1 MEEDVSKETLFRTRI
16 DKENESFESFL
27 DELRGAIKNDHETFL
42 KGLLDGAHPADIATI
57 FKALETEE
65 SLYLFRILSNEDQAY
80 TLIKIDDEMLSLFL
94 EELSIE
100 EISKTLDYIETDE
113 TTYLLSYL
121 TPSKRDQVLSKLSKR
136 DSFEI
141 RSQLGFRESSAGRL
155 MSKDF
160 ATAMLGDN
168 VRKGII
174 NVRKKAK
181 EIEDIY
187 QVYVTDEDGILKG
200 FIPLKDLFLTPINT
214 KIDKITNFSIYSF
227 HYDTDQEEVALTF
240 KKYDLVSAAVVD
252 DLGRIIGRITLDDVL
267 EIVEEEASEDILRM
281 AGVSED
287 ERLATPIIQSVKRR
301 IIWLNVNLL
310 TAFLS
315 STVVAF
321 FEETIAK
328 IVVLA
333 TLMPIVAGLGGNAG
347 TQSVTVVIRNIATGD
362 LTFSNWWEA
371 VRKEFII
378 GCINGLVLGFITGLM
393 IFLVKGNLV
402 LGLVV
407 GSAMLVNMLVASL
420 SGSLVPIL
428 LKLIK
433 IDPAIAS
440 SIFVTAMTDVCGFF
454 FFLGLATL
462 LSNYLI
468 PS

>member
-1 MEEDVSKETLFRTRI
+1 MEEEVSKETLFRTKI
-16 DKENESFESFL
+16 DKEAETYN
-27 DELRGAIKNDHETFL
+27 TFL
-42 KGLLDGAHPADIATI
+42 EELSEAIQDGRSNFLKDMLDGAHPADIASI
-57 FKALETEE
+57 LPELDSDE
-65 SLYLFRILSNEDQAY
+65 SLYLFRLLSSEEQSY
-80 TLIKIDDEMLSLFL
+80 TLIKMDDETLSLFL
-94 EELSIE
+94 DELTID
-100 EISKTLDYIETDE
+100 EISKTLNYIETDE

-121 TPSKRDQVLSKLSKR
+121 ADDKREKVLSALSKR

-141 RSQLGFRESSAGRL
+141 RSQLGFRESTAGRL

-160 ATAMLGDN
+160 ATATLADN

-187 QVYVTDEDGILKG
+187 QIYITDDEGILRG

-214 KIDKITNFSIYSF
+214 KISKITNFSVYSF
-227 HYDTDQEEVALTF
+227 HYDTDQEEVALAF

-252 DLGRIIGRITLDDVL
+252 DLGRIIGRLTLDDIL

-287 ERLATPIIQSVKRR
+287 ERLSTPIFQSVKRR

-315 STVVAF
+315 SSVVAF
-321 FEETIAK
+321 FEETISR

-371 VRKEFII
+371 VQKEFII
-378 GCINGLVLGFITGLM
+378 GCINGIVLGSVTGLM
-393 IFLVKGNLV
+393 IYFVKGNIV
-402 LGLVV
+402 LGFVV

-428 LKLIK
+428 LKAIR

-462 LSNYLI
+462 LSHYLI
-468 PS
+468 G

>member
-1 MEEDVSKETLFRTRI
+1 MEEDVSKETLFRIKI
-16 DKENESFESFL
+16 DKENESFDGFL
-27 DELRGAIKNDHETFL
+27 DEIREAIQDSRENFLRSVLE
-42 KGLLDGAHPADIATI
+42 GAHPADIATVLHE
-57 FKALETEE
+57 LETKEA
-65 SLYLFRILSNEDQAY
+65 LYLFRLLSSEEQAY
-80 TLIKIDDEMLSLFL
+80 TLVKMYDDMLATFL
-94 EELSIE
+94 AELSID
-100 EISKTLDYIETDE
+100 EISKTLDFLETDE
-113 TTYLLSYL
+113 TTYLLEFL
-121 TPSKRDQVLSKLSKR
+121 TENKRNNVLSKLSKR

-141 RSQLGFRESSAGRL
+141 RSQLGFRESTAGRL

-160 ATAMLGDN
+160 ATASLTDN

-187 QVYVTDEDGILKG
+187 QIYVTDEDGILKG
-200 FIPLKDLFLTPINT
+200 FIPLKNLFLTPINT
-214 KIDKITNFSIYSF
+214 KISKITNFSVYSF
-227 HYDTDQEEVALTF
+227 HYDTDQEEVALNF

-287 ERLATPIIQSVKRR
+287 ERLATPIFQSVKRR

-315 STVVAF
+315 STVVAY
-321 FEETIAK
+321 FEDTISR

-371 VRKEFII
+371 VHKEFVI
-378 GCINGLVLGFITGLM
+378 GCINGIVLGSITGIM
-393 IFLVKGNLV
+393 IYLVKGNLV
-402 LGLVV
+402 LGFVV

-420 SGSLVPIL
+420 TGSLVPIL
-428 LKLIK
+428 LKAIR

-454 FFLGLATL
+454 FFLGLATV
-462 LSNYLI
+462 LSNYI
-468 PS
+468 MA

>member
-1 MEEDVSKETLFRTRI
+1 MEDEVSKETLFRTKI
-16 DKENESFESFL
+16 DKESDSFDSFL
-27 DELRGAIKNDHETFL
+27 DELRGAIADDRGNFL
-42 KGLLDGAHPADIATI
+42 KATLEGAHPADIATVLHE
-57 FKALETEE
+57 LETEE
-65 SLYLFRILSNEDQAY
+65 ALYLFRLITTEEQAY
-80 TLIKIDDEMLSLFL
+80 TLIKMNDDMLSTFL
-94 EELSIE
+94 DELSIQ
-100 EISKTLDYIETDE
+100 EISKTLDFIETDE

-121 TPSKRDQVLSKLSKR
+121 TTVKREEVLSKLSKR

-155 MSKDF
+155 MSKDY
-160 ATAMLGDN
+160 ATASLLDN

-187 QVYVTDEDGILKG
+187 QVYITDEDGILKG
-200 FIPLKDLFLTPINT
+200 FVPLKDLFLTPLNT
-214 KIDKITNFSIYSF
+214 KIAKITNFSVYSF

-252 DLGRIIGRITLDDVL
+252 DLGRIIGRITVDDVL
-267 EIVEEEASEDILRM
+267 EIVEEEASEDILLM

-287 ERLATPIIQSVKRR
+287 ERLATPIFQSVKRR
-301 IIWLNVNLL
+301 ILWLNVNLF

-315 STVVAF
+315 SSVVAY
-321 FEETIAK
+321 FEDTISQ

-362 LTFSNWWEA
+362 LTFSNWWDA
-371 VRKEFII
+371 VHKEFII
-378 GCINGLVLGFITGLM
+378 GCINGIVLGSITGLM
-393 IFLVKGNLV
+393 IFLLKGNAV
-402 LGLVV
+402 LGFVV

-420 SGSLVPIL
+420 TGSLVPIL
-428 LKLIK
+428 LRQIG
-433 IDPAIAS
+433 IDPAVAS

-462 LSNYLI
+462 LSGYLI
-468 PS
+468 G

>member
-1 MEEDVSKETLFRTRI
+1 MEEEARKETLFRTKI
-16 DKENESFESFL
+16 DRESESYDEFL
-27 DELRGAIKNDHETFL
+27 NSLRQEILNQANSHL
-42 KGLLDGAHPADIATI
+42 KKMLEGAHPADIATL
-57 FKALETEE
+57 FRDLETEE
-65 SLYLFRILSNEDQAY
+65 SFYLFRLLSSEEQSY
-80 TLIKIDDEMLSLFL
+80 TLIKMEDEDLQRFL
-94 EELSIE
+94 GELSID
-100 EISKTLDYIETDE
+100 EISKTIEFNETDE

-121 TPSKRDQVLSKLSKR
+121 TPAKRDQVLSRLNKS

-160 ATAMLGDN
+160 ATAKLGDN

-174 NVRKKAK
+174 NLRKKAK

-187 QVYVTDEDGILKG
+187 QIYVTDEDGVLKG
-200 FIPLKDLFLTPINT
+200 FIPLKTLFLTPINT
-214 KIDKITNFSIYSF
+214 KIAKITNYSVYSF
-227 HYDTDQEEVALTF
+227 HYDTDQEEVANSF
-240 KKYDLVSAAVVD
+240 KKYDLVSSAVVD

-267 EIVEEEASEDILRM
+267 EIVDEEASEDILRM

-287 ERLATPIIQSVKRR
+287 ERLATPILQSVKRR

-310 TAFLS
+310 TAFMS
-315 STVVAF
+315 STVVAY
-321 FEETIAK
+321 FEDTIAR

-362 LTFSNWWEA
+362 LTFSNWWDA
-371 VRKEFII
+371 VNKEVII
-378 GCINGLVLGFITGLM
+378 GCINGLVLGSITGTM
-393 IFLVKGNLV
+393 IYLVKGNLV
-402 LGLVV
+402 LGFVV

-420 SGSLVPIL
+420 FGSLVPIL
-428 LKLIK
+428 LKAVR

-440 SIFVTAMTDVCGFF
+440 SIFVTASTDVCGFF

-462 LSNYLI
+462 LVEYLV
-468 PS
+468 

>member
-1 MEEDVSKETLFRTRI
+1 MEEDVSKETLFRNKI
-16 DKENESFESFL
+16 DKESDSFESFL
-27 DELRGAIKNDHETFL
+27 DEIREAIQDQRENYLRS
-42 KGLLDGAHPADIATI
+42 LLEGAHPADIATVLHE
-57 FKALETEE
+57 LESEDA
-65 SLYLFRILSNEDQAY
+65 LYLFRLLAEGEQAY
-80 TLIKIDDEMLSLFL
+80 TLVKMYDDMLATFL
-94 EELSIE
+94 DELSID
-100 EISKTLDYIETDE
+100 EISKTLDFLETDE
-113 TTYLLSYL
+113 TTYLLSFL
-121 TPSKRDQVLSKLSKR
+121 TDIKRNDVLSKLSKR

-141 RSQLGFRESSAGRL
+141 RSQLGFRESTAGRL
-155 MSKDF
+155 MSMDF
-160 ATAMLGDN
+160 ATATLSDN

-187 QVYVTDEDGILKG
+187 QIYITDEEGILKG

-214 KIDKITNFSIYSF
+214 KISKITNYSIYSF
-227 HYDTDQEEVALTF
+227 HFDTDQEEVALNF

-287 ERLATPIIQSVKRR
+287 ERLATPILQSVKRR

-321 FEETIAK
+321 FEDTISQ

-362 LTFSNWWEA
+362 LSFSNWWEA
-371 VRKEFII
+371 VHKEFVI
-378 GCINGLVLGFITGLM
+378 GCINGIVLGSITGLM
-393 IFLVKGNLV
+393 IFFVKGNPV

-420 SGSLVPIL
+420 TGSLVPIL
-428 LKLIK
+428 LRAIR

-454 FFLGLATL
+454 FFLGLATV
-462 LSNYLI
+462 LSKHLVG
-468 PS
+468 